1 MDEGPHGETASKGS
15 DMKTYRRKK
24 QTLIQKLFAQCNRYK
39 KATLIPLAIACA
51 LSVVPMQPIDAC
63 GPFSRIAI
71 FVNGLHPD
79 FPLKRFA
86 AGELGVLNPDYAR
99 SYLVVAYRYLSGIKT
114 PTEKQNEFVVLWD
127 RRLQTL
133 DVDVQDAIAEWI
145 NERKKVVKAPA
156 KDVDAYQVNAWSGYL
171 TYNVDAFKTA
181 TQTLRNKIQKFG
193 ADDPRVKD
201 WLKAQDQVFGI
212 PASSDS
218 ASTGSGS
225 ATTSSGSASAGSDTT
240 TTSSDSA
247 STEPAAPTSDTEYDA
262 AYQKACEDFYEQR
275 YDAAAEKFQAIAANT
290 NSPWQPWGDYLAAR
304 SYCRKAT
311 MGDELKLDDLKK
323 AKACV
328 EKVLQSK
335 NPKMQE
341 PAKRL
346 MSFIDFRLDPNERAK
361 QVVAALTH
369 EGGNEDLTE
378 ALGDYTIL
386 LDKVLEKQTSD
397 TNTGALPNQ
406 NGSVSISSTSIDDRK
421 RADSLD
427 FTILSYAAL
436 SGLLTFGGH
445 RIWCRVKGNRKTVI
459 PTSTIVAA
467 VSLSALS
474 LTLVACT
481 QTTGVKLG
489 SSGNADTTVATKA
502 NDRAVLAQAGAASS
516 KLPSPGDVVFDD
528 DMTAWILNFQ
538 DHKAASLNKA
548 LEVWDKS
555 KSVPWL
561 VSVVSKISAN
571 HPRKAEV
578 VAEAEKLSP
587 SSPAYLTT
595 QYHLVRLLLEENKP
609 KEAAS
614 LLGSVLAKVGP
625 NIPPSARNG
634 LFQMGVV
641 CAGSLPEFVKMAA
654 PSPAVVTWDYD
665 CSEMPESSTD
675 DESGRV
681 KLKTDGKYL
690 SYAGCLTSKA
700 AEIINEVTPI
710 QTYVALASN
719 STLPPLV
726 RLDIAQAGWVRSVML
741 KNEKMAMTL
750 SPVLGKLR
758 PQLVKSLSDYDA
770 ARSGTEKDFA
780 GLTTILR
787 NPRMRPYVT
796 PGLDRETAF
805 NKIDSF
811 RNNWWSDSLPTAP
824 QNMYA
829 DEDESKKKRPP
840 TTTAFLTDAEMAQ
853 GKKESAAI
861 VAQGTAPNS
870 LAERVLALSKA
881 NPKDPRLA
889 EMLHLV
895 VTTTRYGNT
904 DDKTTAFS
912 KQAFQALHKN
922 FPGNQWTQ
930 KTKFWF

>member
-15 DMKTYRRKK
+15 DMKTNRRKK

-39 KATLIPLAIACA
+39 KTTLVPLAIACA
-51 LSVVPMQPIDAC
+51 LSVVPMQPLDAC

-71 FVNGLHPD
+71 FVNGVHPD

-114 PTEKQNEFVVLWD
+114 SPEKQKEFVALWD
-127 RRLQTL
+127 RRLETL
-133 DVDVQDAIAEWI
+133 DIDVQDAIAEWT
-145 NERKKVVKAPA
+145 NERKKVVKAPT
-156 KDVDAYQVNAWSGYL
+156 KDVDAYQVNAWNGYL

-181 TQTLRNKIQKFG
+181 TQTLRNKIKTFG
-193 ADDPRVKD
+193 ADDPRVKE

-218 ASTGSGS
+218 ASAG
-225 ATTSSGSASAGSDTT
+225 SGSASA
-240 TTSSDSA
+240 
-247 STEPAAPTSDTEYDA
+247 EPAPPDSDTEYDA
-262 AYQKACEDFYEQR
+262 AYQTACEDFYAQR
-275 YDAAAEKFQAIAANT
+275 YDAAAEKFQAIAANAD
-290 NSPWQPWGDYLAAR
+290 SPWQPWGDYLAAR

-311 MGDELKLDDLKK
+311 MGDELVPGDLKK

-335 NPKMQE
+335 NQKMQE

-346 MSFIDFRLDPNERAK
+346 ISFIEFRLNPNERAK
-361 QVVAALTH
+361 QVVTALTH
-369 EGGNEDLTE
+369 DGGNEDLTE
-378 ALGDYTIL
+378 ALGDYTLL

-397 TNTGALPNQ
+397 TNTSALPSQ
-406 NGSVSISSTSIDDRK
+406 NGSVSISSSSMGELK
-421 RADSLD
+421 PAGSLD
-427 FTILSYAAL
+427 LSILSYAAL
-436 SGLLTFGGH
+436 SGLLIFGGH
-445 RIWCRVKGNRKTVI
+445 RIWCRVNGNRKTVI
-459 PTSTIVAA
+459 PTSTLVAA

-481 QTTGVKLG
+481 QTTGVKAG
-489 SSGNADTTVATKA
+489 SAGNAETNVATKA
-502 NDRAVLAQAGAASS
+502 NEGAVLAQADDASS
-516 KLPSPGDVVFDD
+516 KLPSASNVIFDD

-538 DHKAASLNKA
+538 DHKADSLNKA
-548 LEVWDKS
+548 LDVWNKS

-561 VSVVSKISAN
+561 VSVVSKISPN

-578 VAEAEKLSP
+578 VVEAEKLSP
-587 SSPAYLTT
+587 SSPAYLTA

-614 LLGSVLAKVGP
+614 RLSSVLAQAGA

-634 LFQMGVV
+634 LFQLGVV
-641 CAGSLPEFVKMAA
+641 CAGSLGEFVKLAA

-665 CSEMPESSTD
+665 CSEMPDSNTD

-681 KLKTDGKYL
+681 KLKTDDKYL
-690 SYAGCLTSKA
+690 SYTGCLTSNA

-719 STLPPLV
+719 TTLPPLV

-758 PQLVKSLSDYDA
+758 PQLAKSLSAYDA

-780 GLTTILR
+780 GLLTILR

-796 PGLDRETAF
+796 PGLDRDTAF
-805 NKIDSF
+805 EKIDSF
-811 RNNWWSDSLPTAP
+811 RNNWWSDSLPVAP

-829 DEDESKKKRPP
+829 DEDENKKKRPP
-840 TTTAFLTDAEMAQ
+840 TTTAFLTEAEMAQ

-870 LAERVLALSKA
+870 LAQRVLALSKA

-930 KTKFWF
+930 KTRFWF